1 MGHDVKVRA
10 FQTFVNSIE
19 ISTGDVF
26 TRYVVSSRKAY
37 FETTARYIKF
47 DGVTRV
53 CIDGDTVGKVKYLE
67 DGEVT

>member
-1 MGHDVKVRA
+1 MKYDMERDYNELIIK
-10 FQTFVNSIE
+10 T
-19 ISTGDVF
+19 TGDVF
-26 TRYVVSSRKAY
+26 SRYVVSSRKAY